1 MTPASLAPYLS
12 RIVRLDPLRHLPTDA
27 VQALLEHCQ
36 LLHCGAGQTLAA
48 GRSRDDRLYY
58 LLAGNALL
66 MLADARV
73 RTLRAEQEQT
83 LRPLDGPGLRG
94 ASLRALSDCT
104 VLAVPPAELD
114 ALAGAAERHRPAGG
128 PRDAGRIAPA
138 GGETG
143 PGAPLPAPPTNV
155 VSFVP
160 TTRRSSARAQ
170 DRPPASE
177 VQPME
182 PTRPT
187 SSSDA
192 LDARPPGAGE
202 TPAESLDH
210 ARAIPRELLDNTV
223 TGHTLATLIDEI
235 DAQRR
240 SIDRDPPAADTATE
254 AGEQDP
260 LERTQEV
267 RQVVEAALGPES
279 AGEETPARDDELA
292 RLVQVFEAR
301 LRAHVEKQVRTRID
315 AEIGARTARIK
326 EAAVREIRRQ
336 TAAIKQRY
344 QNASQEHERQL
355 ATRERELQSGYERL
369 MDIANRIG
377 RQKAQINDQRRLL
390 AEKLAA
396 ADNLHRQV
404 SDIATTV
411 GRQMDDLEDLIAE
424 AS

>member
-12 RIVRLDPLRHLPTDA
+12 RIVRLDPLRHLPAHA

-48 GRSRDDRLYY
+48 GRGRDDRLYY

-73 RTLRAEQEQT
+73 RTLRADQEQT

-128 PRDAGRIAPA
+128 A
-138 GGETG
+138 TG

-279 AGEETPARDDELA
+279 AGEEAPARDDELA

-344 QNASQEHERQL
+344 QNASQERERQL
-355 ATRERELQSGYERL
+355 AARERELQSGYERL